1 MISLDTANLA
11 AQDPDREYVVSG
23 VFLSAVLDL
32 IALVERIED
41 DARQIRHIP
50 EALEALEDAP

>member
-1 MISLDTANLA
+1 MISLDTAHLA

-32 IALVERIED
+32 VALVESIAD

>member
-11 AQDPDREYVVSG
+11 AQDPEREYVVSG

-32 IALVERIED
+32 VALVERIED